1 MKKILLL
8 GDSIRKGYDKYVKI
22 AFEGVAQVYFP
33 EENSK
38 FSSFLMRNLLVWKK
52 QLELDD
58 SVDLV
63 HFNAGLWDDIIM
75 LDGKHHTSID
85 VYNEYIGRIC
95 DTIKILYPKAKI
107 IFATSTPVQEELF
120 VSGYKRFNKD
130 TEKYNEIAVETVK
143 KHGGE
148 INDLYS
154 LVKKFPKEYYSDMTH
169 LYTKEGTEC
178 ITNQVIKA
186 IESALDIKGNIPDY
200 EAYYNRE
207 KNIEGI

>member
-200 EAYYNRE
+200 EAYFNRE
-207 KNIEGI
+207 KNVEGI

>member
-200 EAYYNRE
+200 EVYFNRE

>member
-22 AFEGVAQVYFP
+22 AFGGVAEVYFP

-38 FSSFLMRNLLVWKK
+38 FASFLMRNLLVWKK
-52 QLELDD
+52 QLELDE

-75 LDGKHHTSID
+75 LDGKHHTPID
-85 VYNEYIGRIC
+85 VYTEYIGRIC
-95 DTIKILYPKAKI
+95 DTIKILYPEAKI
-107 IFATSTPVQEELF
+107 VFATSTPVQEELF
-120 VSGYKRFNKD
+120 INEYKRYNKD
-130 TEKYNEIAVETVK
+130 TEKYNAAAVETVK

-154 LVKKFPKEYYSDMTH
+154 LVKEFPKEYYSDMTH
-169 LYTKEGTEC
+169 LYTKDGTEH
-178 ITNQVIKA
+178 ITNQVIKI
-186 IESALDIKGNIPDY
+186 IEDTLDIKGNIPDY
-200 EAYYNRE
+200 EAYFNKE